1 MPHSPHPP
9 VGLPAATWGN
19 CARNPG
25 LLHILLALIAT
36 LLGRTQTHAHLHA
49 AWYPCEAEDEYDEY
63 EDWNAAAYIV
73 LTHNH
78 ADCDPRILYV
88 IGPPPNRGMRAL
100 PREIP
105 TPRPK
110 SARAPP
116 PRKTSFATRRPPRH
130 TRPSGHFSVPS
141 GPPTRVYIVPISK
154 QYRASGLSK
163 SILVNVMR
171 SRGVDT
177 ALPNVLLIAIAP
189 PPGSNV
195 IGYREPRTS

>member
-1 MPHSPHPP
+1 MPHSSHPP

-36 LLGRTQTHAHLHA
+36 LLGRTQTRAHLHA

-63 EDWNAAAYIV
+63 ENWNAAAYTV

-116 PRKTSFATRRPPRH
+116 SRKTSVATRRAPHAHAHPWPLS
-130 TRPSGHFSVPS
+130 RPNG
-141 GPPTRVYIVPISK
+141 GR
-154 QYRASGLSK
+154 
-163 SILVNVMR
+163 
-171 SRGVDT
+171 
-177 ALPNVLLIAIAP
+177 
-189 PPGSNV
+189 
-195 IGYREPRTS
+195 PRTPILFRYRNLCDGKHGAFTPHPTWSDARLHATGRALDLMTLK